1 MKVNIRF
8 ITSCPSNPG
17 DDQEVITDHAVI
29 ARAYVRGWF
38 SLDFLSTMPWSRIV
52 DAFVGSDGGGAL
64 LHVAKL
70 AKILGETG
78 GETGGEIC
86 MLSKQNL

>member
-1 MKVNIRF
+1 M
-8 ITSCPSNPG
+8 
-17 DDQEVITDHAVI
+17 
-29 ARAYVRGWF
+29 RGWF

-70 AKILGETG
+70 AKILGEIYVHRSCSNYPQIHAKG
-78 GETGGEIC
+78 VPECLFFVCVVCVVPVALRSGE
-86 MLSKQNL
+86 NP

>member
-1 MKVNIRF
+1 
-8 ITSCPSNPG
+8 
-17 DDQEVITDHAVI
+17 
-29 ARAYVRGWF
+29 
-38 SLDFLSTMPWSRIV
+38 MPWSRIV
-52 DAFVGSDGGGAL
+52 DAFAGSDGGGAL

-78 GETGGEIC
+78 GEIC

>member
-1 MKVNIRF
+1 
-8 ITSCPSNPG
+8 
-17 DDQEVITDHAVI
+17 
-29 ARAYVRGWF
+29 
-38 SLDFLSTMPWSRIV
+38 MPWSRIV

-86 MLSKQNL
+86 MLSKQIHAKGVPECLSFVLFGVYLCCSFDTASKDAEIPACLGQECLGNA

>member
-1 MKVNIRF
+1 
-8 ITSCPSNPG
+8 
-17 DDQEVITDHAVI
+17 
-29 ARAYVRGWF
+29 
-38 SLDFLSTMPWSRIV
+38 MPWSRIV